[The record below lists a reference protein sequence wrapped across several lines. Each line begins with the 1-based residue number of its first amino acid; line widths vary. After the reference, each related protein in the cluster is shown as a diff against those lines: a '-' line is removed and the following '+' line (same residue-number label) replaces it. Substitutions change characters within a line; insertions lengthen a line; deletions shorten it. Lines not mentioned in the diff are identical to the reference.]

1 MSDPAPEFVN
11 SPVTTGTRPLRLVVS
26 LHDVSPV
33 SYKAYDRLLDVLSLL
48 GVRSTSLLVVP
59 CMHGR
64 HLASENKPF
73 LAWLSNRQEKGHEIV
88 LHGYCHQARVIPRGI
103 ASRLVATCYTNREGE
118 FYGISRGEALG
129 LLDAGLSLLKG
140 GGLRIH
146 GFTPPAWLMGMEG
159 RDAVRAAGFSY
170 TTWYGRVENLHADV
184 NVPAPVL
191 VASSRSQL
199 RRAASLAVV
208 PCLSFLHRRSP
219 VLRIAF
225 HPVDL
230 EAPSVLGCLTR
241 EVERA
246 IKNRVP
252 TTYRD
257 LFPPELLAAPIIP

>member
-1 MSDPAPEFVN
+1 MPKK
-11 SPVTTGTRPLRLVVS
+11 TTKRHLHLVVS

-33 SYKAYDRLLDVLSLL
+33 SYKAYDRLLDDLALL
-48 GVRSTSLLVVP
+48 GVQSTSLLVVP

-64 HLASENKPF
+64 HPVSKNGPF
-73 LAWLSNRQEKGHEIV
+73 LAWLANRQEKGHEIV
-88 LHGYCHQARVIPRGI
+88 LHGYFHQARVIPRGLV
-103 ASRLVATCYTNREGE
+103 SRLVATCYTNREGE
-118 FYGISRGEALG
+118 FYGITQNEAMG
-129 LLDAGLSLLKG
+129 FLDAGLSLLRG
-140 GGLRIH
+140 WGLRIH

-159 RDAVRAAGFSY
+159 RDALRAAGFSY
-170 TTWYGRVENLHADV
+170 TTWYGSVENLHADV

-191 VASSRSQL
+191 VASSRSRL

-208 PCLSFLHRRSP
+208 PCLSALHRRSP

-225 HPVDL
+225 HPADL
-230 EAPSVLGCLTR
+230 DAPSVLGCLTR

-257 LFPPELLAAPIIP
+257 LFPPEMLAAPIIP